1 MTNVL
6 PLPMRTPQQ
15 TMSPEEFDRRKQEI
29 EATNEKGYH
38 DQSLAKLYQESNWT
52 QRQLAEHLKM
62 SQTWVKDQLRF
73 ARFVLNANGVQ
84 DLAERK
90 FRGFWKKTDKNEE
103 EDMRFA
109 AVSVLIEKDSKD
121 AAAKKLAQGIRKKFD
136 DGKLHQT
143 SEIAESFELE
153 ETETDRI
160 LRNMT
165 SNAALKSHAV
175 NKRGNAYSIKKIE
188 PTRTGDLDALYEEVK
203 PIIKAL
209 KTEGRKKETTLA
221 CLAQVA
227 YLADKLDELLK
238 TYRG

>member
-1 MTNVL
+1 MTNVS
-6 PLPMRTPQQ
+6 PIRAPKQ

-38 DQSLAKLYQESNWT
+38 DQSLAKLYQESDWT
-52 QRQLAEHLKM
+52 QRQLAAHLGK
-62 SQTWVKDQLRF
+62 SPGYVDKW
-73 ARFVLNANGVQ
+73 ARFGRFI
-84 DLAERK
+84 LASNLDATLTEGK
-90 FRGFWKKTDKNEE
+90 FRDFWSQTDKNEE

-175 NKRGNAYSIKKIE
+175 NKRGNAYSIKKIK
-188 PTRTGDLDALYEEVK
+188 PTRTADLDALYEEVK

-221 CLAQVA
+221 SLGTVE
-227 YLADKLDELLK
+227 YLANKLDELLR